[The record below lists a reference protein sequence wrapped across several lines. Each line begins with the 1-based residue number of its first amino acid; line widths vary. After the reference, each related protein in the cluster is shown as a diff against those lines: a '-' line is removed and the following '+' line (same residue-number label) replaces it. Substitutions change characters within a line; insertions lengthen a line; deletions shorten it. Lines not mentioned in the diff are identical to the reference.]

1 MVFSYLCCLTIIN
14 VGATQDRTSHFNKNY
29 TLTGNPIDDIVA
41 VAQAQANR
49 TKAQMGYT
57 EAWCANF
64 VGDCASLAG
73 LGDIIPRNG
82 YCGTLY
88 DNIINAGGEEVST
101 PQKGDIIFYIC
112 TAGSANCPDSGYPW
126 VHVGI
131 MTSSSSS
138 IEGNSGGKVA
148 VKSKVTYTDMNGH
161 TYGHSGTNSVIVKY
175 LRPNYPSQ
183 EPEIKYWY
191 EDLELV
197 DLGDNFSARIRN
209 VALDVLVT
217 NFNGNVV
224 IGKHYDYKIARQ
236 IWNFT
241 RNSDGSYK
249 IKSCLNDYCMEL
261 HNFDDFDGGNITC
274 IPANGSTAQDW
285 FIYLNPDGSYS
296 MRPKCSDERVID
308 VTNGISTDGNNL
320 QLWSYN
326 KTYSQKFSIEKCGEV
341 VNLGDVFAAS
351 IEHTDYWK
359 PIYQDDTG
367 NVVLTTSS
375 REKMSGILWYFDRDE
390 TNGWYTITS
399 YKNAKCLEVE
409 NNSTEPGANVQC
421 GDYVGDHGQHWF
433 ILKAID
439 TEGNEYCY
447 IKSACSSNNLDLDYN
462 IETDGTNIKM
472 WSLNGSDAQRYSI
485 YKIEEDTTY
494 SISSSDVDIEL
505 GDSVDVVIDN
515 TTFVTSYKF
524 HIISPDGTESVINNN
539 CNYTYK
545 FKPNK
550 TGKYV
555 IYGEVESPV
564 SKDIGSPTDRSI
576 EILVSDHSYTA
587 IITKSATCT
596 EDGLKTYICSTCGD
610 TYTETIPATG
620 HTEVVDKGY
629 EATYEKE
636 GLTDGLHCSVCDKVL
651 VEQEIIPIL
660 VMIGDVDGDGKV
672 SIMDATEIQ
681 RHIAQLTTISDERI
695 ACADT
700 DKDGKVSIMDATQIQ
715 RFIAQLIPE
724 L

>member
-1 MVFSYLCCLTIIN
+1 MVFSCLSCFAIIN
-14 VGATQDRTSHFNKNY
+14 VSATQDRTSYFNKNY

-88 DNIINAGGEEVST
+88 SNILNAGGKEVTS
-101 PQKGDIIFYIC
+101 PQKGDIIFYYC
-112 TAGSANCPDSGYPW
+112 TASSCPNSGKPW

-131 MTSSSSS
+131 MTSPTSS

-161 TYGHSGTNSVIVKY
+161 TYGHSGTNSVIAKY
-175 LRPNYPSQ
+175 LRPNYPPQ

-197 DLGDNFSARIRN
+197 NLGDNFSARIRN
-209 VALDVLVT
+209 IALDVLVT
-217 NFNGNVV
+217 NFNGNIV
-224 IGKHYDYKIARQ
+224 IGKHYDHKIARQ

-274 IPANGSTAQDW
+274 IPENGSTAQDW

-296 MRPKCSDERVID
+296 MRPKCSDERIMD
-308 VTNGISTDGNNL
+308 VTNGDSTDGNNL

-326 KTYSQKFSIEKCGEV
+326 NTYSQKFSIEKCGEV

-421 GDYVGDHGQHWF
+421 GDYIGDYGQHWF

-439 TEGNEYCY
+439 SEGNEYCY
-447 IKSACSSNNLDLDYN
+447 IKSACSSNNLDLDCN
-462 IETDGTNIKM
+462 SEADGTNIKM
-472 WSLNGSDAQRYSI
+472 WTLNGSDAQKFTI
-485 YKIEEDTTY
+485 YKLDDQRDK
-494 SISSSDVDIEL
+494 ISYKLIANNSNIDL
-505 GDSVDVVIDN
+505 GDSVTIEITNALFAID
-515 TTFVTSYKF
+515 YKLY
-524 HIISPDGTESVINNN
+524 IVNPDGSMDTIDLNMNNK
-539 CNYTYK
+539 YR
-545 FKPNK
+545 FSPNK
-550 TGKYV
+550 VGKYKIFASV
-555 IYGEVESPV
+555 ASPV
-564 SKDIGSPTDRSI
+564 SSYTGSENDNYI
-576 EILVSDHSYTA
+576 EI
-587 IITKSATCT
+587 
-596 EDGLKTYICSTCGD
+596 
-610 TYTETIPATG
+610 
-620 HTEVVDKGY
+620 VVN
-629 EATYEKE
+629 ENN
-636 GLTDGLHCSVCDKVL
+636 KV
-651 VEQEIIPIL
+651 
-660 VMIGDVDGDGKV
+660 GDVNGDGDV
-672 SIMDATEIQ
+672 NVIDATMVQKHLAE
-681 RHIAQLTTISDERI
+681 LTRLSEDKLK
-695 ACADT
+695 CADT
-700 DKDGKVSIMDATQIQ
+700 DKDGVVSIKDSTQIQ
-715 RFIAQLIPE
+715 KYIAQLITTF
-724 L
+724 